1 MSSEANLDTVTWN
14 VQYVLANY
22 LSGNSTII
30 NILLHMWTGGLHFFY
45 NGWLGVSRARLY
57 RLVTSETI
65 RVFIVITARKGILQ
79 RRWRGGCLVN
89 QRGTS
94 PTCTLCKSYNA
105 IRLRLLFLGSI
116 VLAHSTQLFFRFT
129 SLLIFT
135 SKYKKFRIRNTYS
148 LQLVALHT
156 LTLNYRS
163 FKQISPKKPLTTVF
177 STSVTF
183 T

>member
-1 MSSEANLDTVTWN
+1 MCCVFTKVEPMEIEINYTAWLISFQWLCWWEDMFMVGLSRHFYNNSTHYTNQHINVKLAQFFLSSEANLDTVIWN

-30 NILLHMWTGGLHFFY
+30 NILLHMWTGLHLFY
-45 NGWLGVSRARLY
+45 KGWLGVSRARLY

-65 RVFIVITARKGILQ
+65 RVLIVITARKGILQ

-105 IRLRLLFLGSI
+105 HAS
-116 VLAHSTQLFFRFT
+116 VSTC
-129 SLLIFT
+129 
-135 SKYKKFRIRNTYS
+135 N
-148 LQLVALHT
+148 
-156 LTLNYRS
+156 
-163 FKQISPKKPLTTVF
+163 
-177 STSVTF
+177 
-183 T
+183 